1 MKGQISSKACP
12 CAFYTNVYKPVIY
25 QALQNQVVDTLQ
37 LTFFSTVSERHCI
50 KDMLLKKLSLQKALG
65 VSPLNVSLKYHFQMQ
80 DWLTC

>member
-37 LTFFSTVSERHCI
+37 LTFFPQSLRGTVSRICC
-50 KDMLLKKLSLQKALG
+50 LR
-65 VSPLNVSLKYHFQMQ
+65 NFHFRKP
-80 DWLTC
+80 